1 MERLYACF
9 DEHVGICSDSRS
21 LESGQIFFAL
31 KGERF
36 DGHSFA
42 VQALAEGATAVVVED
57 LPSGLDVSDPRV
69 FHVPSVLQALQDLA
83 RYHRRQWGKPI
94 VAMTGSNG
102 KTTVKELF
110 AAVLSQKFNLHATK
124 GNFNN
129 HLGVPFTLLQLR
141 TTHELAVVEMGAN
154 HQGEIDLL
162 SRIAEPS
169 LGYITN
175 FGRAHLEGFGGV
187 EGVIKGKTEL
197 YRYLRASQGEIL
209 CNPEDSLQ
217 VAHAGPGALVFE
229 PKLSTWMEDD
239 GFVHISDGTHSVKSH
254 LSGSFQGNNLKAA
267 WTLGLHYGLNPEAI
281 CAGISSYI
289 PSNNRG
295 ELRKTAKNTLFLDAY
310 NANPSSMELSFLYA
324 KGSHP
329 ELPHVYIAGDLF
341 ELGSY
346 SALEHQRM
354 VDLFVHHQATHVWL
368 IGEAF
373 SACRFPDHYRSFGK
387 TSEAL
392 IALQE
397 AQVRDSFVWIKGSR
411 GMALES
417 LLPAL

>member
-42 VQALAEGATAVVVED
+42 VQALAEGASAVVVED
-57 LPSGLDVSDPRV
+57 LPSGLDASDPRV

-141 TTHELAVVEMGAN
+141 SAHELAVVEMGAN

-197 YRYLRASQGEIL
+197 YRYLQASQGEIL

-229 PKLSTWMEDD
+229 PQLSTWMEDD

-354 VDLFVHHQATHVWL
+354 VDLFVDHQATHVWL

-373 SACRFPDHYRSFGK
+373 SACRFPDHYRSFSK

-392 IALQE
+392 IAMQE

>member
-42 VQALAEGATAVVVED
+42 VQALAEGASAVVVED

-141 TTHELAVVEMGAN
+141 SAHELAVVEMGAN

-197 YRYLRASQGEIL
+197 YRYLQASQGEIL

-281 CAGISSYI
+281 CAGISSYM

-354 VDLFVHHQATHVWL
+354 VDLFVDHQATHVWL

-373 SACRFPDHYRSFGK
+373 SACRFPDHYRSFSK

-392 IALQE
+392 IAMQE

>member
-42 VQALAEGATAVVVED
+42 VQALAEGASAVVVED

-141 TTHELAVVEMGAN
+141 SAHELAVVEMGAN

-197 YRYLRASQGEIL
+197 YRYLQASQGEIL

-354 VDLFVHHQATHVWL
+354 VDLFVDHQATHVWL

-373 SACRFPDHYRSFGK
+373 SACRFPDHYRSFSK

-392 IALQE
+392 IAMQE

>member
-42 VQALAEGATAVVVED
+42 VQALAEGASAVVVED
-57 LPSGLDVSDPRV
+57 LPSGLNASDPRV

-141 TTHELAVVEMGAN
+141 SAHELAVVEMGAN

-197 YRYLRASQGEIL
+197 YRYLQASQGEIL

-354 VDLFVHHQATHVWL
+354 VDLFVDHQATHVWL

-373 SACRFPDHYRSFGK
+373 SACRFPDHYRSFSK

-392 IALQE
+392 IAMQE

>member
-42 VQALAEGATAVVVED
+42 VQALAEGASAVVVED
-57 LPSGLDVSDPRV
+57 LPSGLNASDPRV

-141 TTHELAVVEMGAN
+141 SAHELAVVEMGAN

-354 VDLFVHHQATHVWL
+354 VDLFVDHQATHVWL

-373 SACRFPDHYRSFGK
+373 SACRFPDHYRSFSK

-392 IALQE
+392 IAMQE

>member
-42 VQALAEGATAVVVED
+42 VQALAEGASAVVVED
-57 LPSGLDVSDPRV
+57 LPSGLDASDPRV

-141 TTHELAVVEMGAN
+141 SAHELAVVEMGAN

-229 PKLSTWMEDD
+229 PQLSTWMEDD

-354 VDLFVHHQATHVWL
+354 VDLFVDHQATHVWL

-373 SACRFPDHYRSFGK
+373 SACRFPDHYRSFSK

-392 IALQE
+392 IAMQE

>member
-42 VQALAEGATAVVVED
+42 VQALAEGASAVVVED

-141 TTHELAVVEMGAN
+141 SAHELAVVEMGAN

-354 VDLFVHHQATHVWL
+354 VDLFVDHQATHVWL

-373 SACRFPDHYRSFGK
+373 SACRFPDHYRSFSK

-392 IALQE
+392 IAMQE

>member
-57 LPSGLDVSDPRV
+57 LPSGLDASDPRV

-141 TTHELAVVEMGAN
+141 TAHELAVVEMGAN

>member
-42 VQALAEGATAVVVED
+42 VQALAEGASAVVVED
-57 LPSGLDVSDPRV
+57 LPSGLNASDPRV

-141 TTHELAVVEMGAN
+141 SAHELAVVEMGAN

-354 VDLFVHHQATHVWL
+354 VDLFVDHQATHVWL

-373 SACRFPDHYRSFGK
+373 SACRFPDHYRSFSK

-392 IALQE
+392 IAMQE

-417 LLPAL
+417 LLPVL

>member
-42 VQALAEGATAVVVED
+42 VQALAEGASAVVVED
-57 LPSGLDVSDPRV
+57 LPSGLDASDPRV

-141 TTHELAVVEMGAN
+141 SAHELAVVEMGAN

-354 VDLFVHHQATHVWL
+354 VDLFVDHQATHVWL

-373 SACRFPDHYRSFGK
+373 SACRFPDHYRSFSK

-392 IALQE
+392 IAMQE

>member
-42 VQALAEGATAVVVED
+42 VQALAEGASAVVVED
-57 LPSGLDVSDPRV
+57 LPSGLDASDPRV

-141 TTHELAVVEMGAN
+141 SAHELAVVEMGAN

-289 PSNNRG
+289 PHNNRG

-354 VDLFVHHQATHVWL
+354 VDLFVDHQATHVWL

-373 SACRFPDHYRSFGK
+373 SACRFPDHYRSFSK

-392 IALQE
+392 IAMQE

-417 LLPAL
+417 LLPVL

>member
-42 VQALAEGATAVVVED
+42 VQALAEGASAVVVED
-57 LPSGLDVSDPRV
+57 LPSGLDASDPRV

-141 TTHELAVVEMGAN
+141 SAHELAVVEMGAN

-373 SACRFPDHYRSFGK
+373 SACRFPDHYRSFSK

-392 IALQE
+392 IAMQE

-417 LLPAL
+417 LLPVL

>member
-42 VQALAEGATAVVVED
+42 VQALAEGASAVVVED
-57 LPSGLDVSDPRV
+57 LPSGLNASDPRV

-141 TTHELAVVEMGAN
+141 SAHELAVVEMGAN

-329 ELPHVYIAGDLF
+329 ELPHVYIASDLF

-354 VDLFVHHQATHVWL
+354 VDLFVDHQATHVWL

-373 SACRFPDHYRSFGK
+373 SACRFPDHYRSFSK

-392 IALQE
+392 IAMQE

-417 LLPAL
+417 LLPVL

>member
-57 LPSGLDVSDPRV
+57 LPSGLDASDPRV

-141 TTHELAVVEMGAN
+141 TAHELAVVEMGAN

-354 VDLFVHHQATHVWL
+354 VDLFVDHQATHVWL